1 MQAVLSDGYRS
12 LALVFDLAAD
22 RILVPVA
29 IFLALAAALAIGIGV
44 SALLPGIDPTLH
56 QL

>member
-12 LALVFDLAAD
+12 LALVFDLAVD
-22 RILVPVA
+22 RILVLVA
-29 IFLALAAALAIGIGV
+29 ILVALAAALAISIGV
-44 SALLPGIDPTLH
+44 SALLPGVDPTLH

>member
-29 IFLALAAALAIGIGV
+29 IFLALAAALVIGIGV
-44 SALLPGIDPTLH
+44 SALLPGVDPTLH